1 MNLHTL
7 LIALQYIKWKRVIFS
22 VILTFFLLA
31 CETEDPSPSDRQ
43 DLPEKPEINILS
55 VSPESQILEI
65 CGEDDPNGIALFSTD
80 TLSLTFT
87 MKAFHGLSQ
96 YKIDIHSNFDCHT
109 HGTRA
114 RTQGIPW
121 QVLEIKDV
129 EGQDITVTQKLP
141 VPTDVQAGD
150 YHFMLQALDLKGN
163 EADWVLYSLQ
173 IQNIN
178 DTQSPEIEFINPS
191 NDSISIS
198 NTENVQI
205 EMDISDNQDL
215 FGGRVDITYLNP
227 SGTEFTAEQYFF
239 PEGTSPQTTYNFSFA
254 FSTTPASGK
263 YIFIIKAFDAV
274 GNEVEKRLTVFIEG

>member
-1 MNLHTL
+1 MNLHTSHMVL
-7 LIALQYIKWKRVIFS
+7 PYIKWKAVIFS
-22 VILTFFLLA
+22 VILASFLWA
-31 CETEDPSPSDRQ
+31 CETEDPSPSNTQ
-43 DLPEKPEINILS
+43 DLPETPEINILS
-55 VSPESQILEI
+55 VLPGPQILEI

-80 TLSLTFT
+80 TLSLTFK

-121 QVLEIKDV
+121 QVLDIKDV
-129 EGQDITVTQKLP
+129 EGQNITVTRKLP

-150 YHFMLQALDLKGN
+150 YHFMLQALDQKGN

-198 NTENVQI
+198 NAENVHM

-215 FGGRVDITYLNP
+215 FGGRIDIMYLNP

-239 PEGTSPQTTYNFSFA
+239 PEGTGSQTTYNFSFA
-254 FSTTPASGK
+254 FSTTPASGT

-274 GNEVEKRLTVFIEG
+274 GNEAEKRLTVFIEG